1 MTDDFKELV
10 TELAKGRNFP
20 ENAAV
25 LCTAINNEETQ
36 QYDVTAHFEGKNYY
50 AMECIIQFLVEQFL
64 KPLDDETAEHARR
77 ILREVIK
84 KDEQRRA
91 NNGE

>member
-1 MTDDFKELV
+1 MTDNFKELV

-36 QYDVTAHFEGKNYY
+36 EYDMTAHFNGATYPIH
-50 AMECIIQFLVEQFL
+50 CIMQLLVKEYL
-64 KPLDDETAEHARR
+64 KPLDDETAAMARD
-77 ILREVIK
+77 ILIDIIAD
-84 KDEQRRA
+84 DEMRRS
-91 NNGE
+91 NNNE

>member
-10 TELAKGRNFP
+10 TEFAKGRNFP

-36 QYDVTAHFEGKNYY
+36 EYDMTAHFNGATYPIH
-50 AMECIIQFLVEQFL
+50 CIMQLLVKEYL
-64 KPLDDETAEHARR
+64 KPLDDETAAMARD
-77 ILREVIK
+77 ILIDVIVD
-84 KDEQRRA
+84 DEMRRA
-91 NNGE
+91 NNG

>member
-10 TELAKGRNFP
+10 KELAKGRNFP

-36 QYDVTAHFEGKNYY
+36 QYDMTAHFNGTDYPIH
-50 AMECIIQFLVEQFL
+50 CIMQFLVKEYL
-64 KPLDDETAEHARR
+64 KPLDDITAALARD
-77 ILREVIK
+77 ILIDIISD
-84 KDEQRRA
+84 DEMRRA
-91 NNGE
+91 NNGK